1 MPLVAAFAVAAFS
14 AQAADMYV
22 PGASVKDGPMYD
34 AVPSWSGFYAGVNG
48 GYAWGAV
55 SSRLNASATDITAAT
70 AQAVSSKLW
79 TDNGFG
85 GGQLGYNLQR
95 DRFVLGVEADIQ
107 GGSIAGRTHSEAV
120 SSNITTDA
128 WARSTLDWFGTVRG
142 RAGYA
147 YGGSLVYATGGFA
160 FGGAR
165 DSLSQS
171 VNSGAAINS
180 ASANATLTGYV
191 VGGGVETALTPSW
204 SVKAEYQYINLGS
217 TNLSTANDGIA
228 YTPCGV
234 TTCTGNGDAS
244 AKFDHIY
251 HTVRL
256 GLNYK
261 INQPYEALK

>member
-48 GYAWGAV
+48 GYAWGAE

-70 AQAVSSKLW
+70 AQAVSSKLS
-79 TDNGFG
+79 TDGGFG

-95 DRFVLGVEADIQ
+95 DRFVVGVEADIQ
-107 GGSIAGRTHSEAV
+107 GGSTAGRTHSEAA

-128 WARSTLDWFGTVRG
+128 WAKSRLDWFGTVRG

-165 DSLSQS
+165 NSFGES
-171 VNSGAAINS
+171 VNATSPVAASQNT
-180 ASANATLTGYV
+180 TLTGYV

-217 TNLSTANDGIA
+217 TNLSTADDGFSYGA
-228 YTPCGV
+228 G
-234 TTCTGNGDAS
+234 TGNGDAS

-251 HTVRL
+251 HTARL

>member
-107 GGSIAGRTHSEAV
+107 GGEHRWKHP
-120 SSNITTDA
+120 
-128 WARSTLDWFGTVRG
+128 FGSR
-142 RAGYA
+142 
-147 YGGSLVYATGGFA
+147 
-160 FGGAR
+160 
-165 DSLSQS
+165 
-171 VNSGAAINS
+171 
-180 ASANATLTGYV
+180 
-191 VGGGVETALTPSW
+191 
-204 SVKAEYQYINLGS
+204 
-217 TNLSTANDGIA
+217 
-228 YTPCGV
+228 
-234 TTCTGNGDAS
+234 
-244 AKFDHIY
+244 
-251 HTVRL
+251 
-256 GLNYK
+256 
-261 INQPYEALK
+261 

>member
-48 GYAWGAV
+48 GYAWDAV
-55 SSRLNASATDITAAT
+55 SSRLNASATDITAK
-70 AQAVSSKLW
+70 AVSSKLW

-107 GGSIAGRTHSEAV
+107 GGNIAGSTHSEAV
-120 SSNITTDA
+120 SSNITTDG
-128 WARSTLDWFGTVRG
+128 WAKSRLDWFGTVRG

-165 DSLSQS
+165 DSLGES
-171 VNSGAAINS
+171 VNATSPVAAS
-180 ASANATLTGYV
+180 RDTTLTGYV

>member
-48 GYAWGAV
+48 GSAWGAE

-70 AQAVSSKLW
+70 AQAVSSKLS
-79 TDNGFG
+79 TDGGFG

-95 DRFVLGVEADIQ
+95 DRFVVGVEADIQ
-107 GGSIAGRTHSEAV
+107 GGSIAGSTRSEAV

-128 WARSTLDWFGTVRG
+128 WARSSLDWFGTVRG

-147 YGGSLVYATGGFA
+147 YGGSLIYATGGFA

-165 DSLSQS
+165 DSLSES
-171 VNSGAAINS
+171 VNATSAVAAS
-180 ASANATLTGYV
+180 RGTTLTGYA

-217 TNLSTANDGIA
+217 TNLSTANDGFSYGA
-228 YTPCGV
+228 G
-234 TTCTGNGDAS
+234 TGNGDAS
-244 AKFDHIY
+244 AKFDHTY

>member
-22 PGASVKDGPMYD
+22 PGVSVKDGLMYD

-48 GYAWGAV
+48 GYASGAV
-55 SSRLNASATDITAAT
+55 SSRLNASATDITAST

-79 TDNGFG
+79 TDGGFG

-107 GGSIAGRTHSEAV
+107 GGSIAGSTRSDAV
-120 SSNITTDA
+120 SSHIATDA
-128 WARSTLDWFGTVRG
+128 WASSSLDWFGTVRG

-147 YGGSLVYATGGFA
+147 YGGSLFYATGGFA

-165 DSLSQS
+165 DSLGES
-171 VNSGAAINS
+171 VNATSPVAANRDT
-180 ASANATLTGYV
+180 TLTGYV
-191 VGGGVETALTPSW
+191 VGAGVETALTPSW

-217 TNLSTANDGIA
+217 TNLSTANDGFSYGA
-228 YTPCGV
+228 G
-234 TTCTGNGDAS
+234 TGNGDAS

-251 HTVRL
+251 QTVRL

-261 INQPYEALK
+261 ISQPYEALK